1 MPLGKLRPFF
11 DIAGDNFLDKYK
23 ENDPGFFIG
32 NRRER
37 LERIGEKDDLSGGVV
52 FLHQQ
57 KKLGSLFFC
66 HSLIIAE
73 GIISAGGGEDYHDR
87 VGIYNGS
94 RSKFILAY
102 DDGLAAEELQF
113 KLEILGAVLGR
124 TVAHQDNLFILT
136 YFADEPVDEREI
148 KSIQEVTDTSKFIRK
163 SFCDWLAFANIVPVL
178 FVVLK
183 AKFFDE
189 F

>member
-37 LERIGEKDDLSGGVV
+37 LERIGEKDDLSVIRDDGGVV

-87 VGIYNGS
+87 VGIYNE
-94 RSKFILAY
+94 
-102 DDGLAAEELQF
+102 AAASSSSLTMMVWLLKSCSLNWKYWAQY
-113 KLEILGAVLGR
+113 LEG
-124 TVAHQDNLFILT
+124 
-136 YFADEPVDEREI
+136 P
-148 KSIQEVTDTSKFIRK
+148 
-163 SFCDWLAFANIVPVL
+163 
-178 FVVLK
+178 
-183 AKFFDE
+183 
-189 F
+189 